1 MSKFIAFVAA
11 LLVSTLSFAQQFITF
26 TKEKVEPREGLAI
39 SVLDTTAL
47 YFDVNDTAWYKAAG
61 DPGYVAVIDMSMTIE
76 DVLNQGYLLEIIGTS
91 TKNSEQYI
99 ESSLVMSDF
108 YLYKHTFGNQT
119 SFGGIEYVAKSDE
132 EYSDFRI
139 ENLIRMNGLR
149 HEHRKAASNIIK
161 I

>member
-11 LLVSTLSFAQQFITF
+11 LLISTLSFAQQFITF

-39 SVLDTTAL
+39 SVPDTTAL
-47 YFDVNDTAWYKAAG
+47 YFDVNDTAWHRVPEVP
-61 DPGYVAVIDMSMTIE
+61 DLVAVIDLKMTIE
-76 DVLNQGYLLEIIGTS
+76 EVLNQGYILKVTENS
-91 TKNSEQYI
+91 ENSEQYR
-99 ESSLVMSDF
+99 ESSLMTSDF

-119 SFGGIEYVAKSDE
+119 SFGGIEYVAKDDE
-132 EYSDFRI
+132 EYSYFWK
-139 ENLIRMNGLR
+139 ENFFHMNGLR